1 MKYLFNNKELN
12 IPDEEIENLV
22 KNLKITQ
29 EEAINTWLCDNEYIN
44 NEEIENLT
52 QKAKENGTTKI
63 KARKNVENKKT
74 ERKPTENPLK
84 QQIIEDIYYFLLEKY
99 PELNHNNV
107 NITNK
112 TKLIEFS
119 LQNRRFKLDLVEK
132 RAEKPKK

>member
-1 MKYLFNNKELN
+1 MKYLLNNKELN

-29 EEAINTWLCDNEYIN
+29 EEAINIWLCDNEYIN

-74 ERKPTENPLK
+74 DRNRKENTTKSFIIDILFQKLAEIDNIYNLK
-84 QQIIEDIYYFLLEKY
+84 VENKEKII
-99 PELNHNNV
+99 
-107 NITNK
+107 T
-112 TKLIEFS
+112 FS
-119 LQNRRFKLDLVEK
+119 LNNNNYKLDLIQK

>member
-29 EEAINTWLCDNEYIN
+29 EEAINIWLCDNEYIN

-74 ERKPTENPLK
+74 DRNRKENTTKSFIIGILFQKLAEIDNIYNLK
-84 QQIIEDIYYFLLEKY
+84 VENKEKII
-99 PELNHNNV
+99 
-107 NITNK
+107 T
-112 TKLIEFS
+112 FS
-119 LQNRRFKLDLVEK
+119 LNNNNYKLDLIQK

>member
-29 EEAINTWLCDNEYIN
+29 EEAINIWLCDNEYIN

-74 ERKPTENPLK
+74 DRNRKENTTKSFIIDILFQKLAEIDNIYNLK
-84 QQIIEDIYYFLLEKY
+84 VENKEKII
-99 PELNHNNV
+99 
-107 NITNK
+107 T
-112 TKLIEFS
+112 FS
-119 LQNRRFKLDLVEK
+119 LNNNNYKLDLIQK

>member
-12 IPDEEIENLV
+12 IPDEEIKNLV

-29 EEAINTWLCDNEYIN
+29 EEAINIWLCDNEYIN

-74 ERKPTENPLK
+74 DRNRKENTTKSFIIDILFQKLAEIDNIYNLK
-84 QQIIEDIYYFLLEKY
+84 VENKEKII
-99 PELNHNNV
+99 
-107 NITNK
+107 T
-112 TKLIEFS
+112 FS
-119 LQNRRFKLDLVEK
+119 LNNNNYKLDLIQK